1 MKTKLLIGAI
11 ALSTLIFTGC
21 GSSSSSSGGTNPPPV
36 QPAPDPTEPPL
47 SNNGNQILLPGYT
60 YNCSNNNTFELYAT
74 EDGNVVLDNDS
85 ESDVKMKMFDSNYNP
100 YEVRGA
106 YGLMSNEWRG
116 NTSVNFKAGQYYI
129 TPESCKG
136 NGGFSVQSNVLY
148 NPLAQ

>member
-47 SNNGNQILLPGYT
+47 SNNGNIILLNGDIYDITLSDT
-60 YNCSNNNTFELYAT
+60 YEMYVS
-74 EDGNVVLDNDS
+74 DVGNVV
-85 ESDVKMKMFDSNYNP
+85 F
-100 YEVRGA
+100 GGC
-106 YGLMSNEWRG
+106 GLIKVYDANFNAHGSFHAGSHEF
-116 NTSVNFKAGQYYI
+116 NTGQYYVQ
-129 TPESCKG
+129 KG
-136 NGGFSVQSNVLY
+136 GIHPKCTLSINSNVLY